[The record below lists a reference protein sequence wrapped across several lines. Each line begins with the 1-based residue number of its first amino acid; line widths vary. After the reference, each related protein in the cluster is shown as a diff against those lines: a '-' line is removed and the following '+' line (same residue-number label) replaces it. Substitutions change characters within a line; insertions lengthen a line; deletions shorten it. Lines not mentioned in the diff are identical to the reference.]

1 MALTGYADEPSSDD
15 ENENMER
22 SEETKQKSACVEQE
36 DSKSTGIKLNAS
48 NLEEHNKHIIGE
60 EIQECSN
67 LGKDP
72 GIDTDSETKTKVGAG
87 LLFGLSGLLLGGP
100 ILGLLAGA
108 GATYV
113 ATNNEGPAGDAA
125 RATGEFAVTTGSKVG
140 EAAKEA
146 NEEHGIL
153 DKIKNAFSLG
163 WGKVQELDKDGKVGE
178 KAKETVNGAKQKTME
193 FEQKHHVME
202 NLLTGIQHGV
212 NFLLEKV
219 RDATSETCSGDTC
232 NGKSSS

>member
-15 ENENMER
+15 GNMEM
-22 SEETKQKSACVEQE
+22 SEIETKQESAGAEQE
-36 DSKSTGIKLNAS
+36 DSQSTGIKLNAS
-48 NLEEHNKHIIGE
+48 NLEEHNKHIMGE
-60 EIQECSN
+60 KIQECHN
-67 LGKDP
+67 LGRDP
-72 GIDTDSETKTKVGAG
+72 VIDADSETQTKVGAG

-100 ILGLLAGA
+100 IIGLLAGA

-113 ATNNEGPAGDAA
+113 ASNDEGPAGEAA
-125 RATGEFAVTTGSKVG
+125 RATGEFAVTAGSKVG

-146 NEEHGIL
+146 NEEHGVL
-153 DKIKNAFSLG
+153 DKIKKAFSHG
-163 WGKVQELDKDGKVGE
+163 WGKVQELDKDGKMGE
-178 KAKETVNGAKQKTME
+178 KARETVHGAKQKTVE

-219 RDATSETCSGDTC
+219 RDVTSETCSGNTS
-232 NGKSSS
+232 NSKSSS

>member
-15 ENENMER
+15 GNMEM
-22 SEETKQKSACVEQE
+22 SEVE
-36 DSKSTGIKLNAS
+36 GIKLNAS
-48 NLEEHNKHIIGE
+48 NLEEHNKHIMGE
-60 EIQECSN
+60 KIQECHN

-72 GIDTDSETKTKVGAG
+72 VIDADSETQTKVGAG

-100 ILGLLAGA
+100 IIGLLAGA

-113 ATNNEGPAGDAA
+113 ASNDEGPAGDAA

-140 EAAKEA
+140 EAAREA
-146 NEEHGIL
+146 NEEHGVL
-153 DKIKNAFSLG
+153 DKIKKAFSHG
-163 WGKVQELDKDGKVGE
+163 WGKVQELDKDGVMGE
-178 KAKETVNGAKQKTME
+178 KARETVHGAKQKTVE

-219 RDATSETCSGDTC
+219 RDVTSETCSGDTSIS
-232 NGKSSS
+232 KSSS